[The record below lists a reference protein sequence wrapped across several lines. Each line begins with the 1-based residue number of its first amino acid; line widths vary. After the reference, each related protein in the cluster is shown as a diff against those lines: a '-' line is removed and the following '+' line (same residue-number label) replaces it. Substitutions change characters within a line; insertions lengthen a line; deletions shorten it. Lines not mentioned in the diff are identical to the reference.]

1 MTNATMKKT
10 LNQYLALCE
19 QITALEAQKQAL
31 GDKLKQIMGDN
42 EEMQIGEHVARYK
55 AITSARF
62 DSATFKQTHPKLY
75 QAFLKPQT
83 VKRFSIA

>member
-1 MTNATMKKT
+1 MTSATMKKT

-19 QITALEAQKQAL
+19 QIASLEAQKQAL
-31 GDKLKQIMGDN
+31 GDKLKQGMGDN

-62 DSATFKQTHPKLY
+62 DSVTFKQTHPKLY
-75 QAFLKPQT
+75 EAFLKPQT

>member
-1 MTNATMKKT
+1 MTSATMKKT

-31 GDKLKQIMGDN
+31 GDKLKQGMGDN

-62 DSATFKQTHPKLY
+62 DSVTFKQTHPKLY
-75 QAFLKPQT
+75 EAFLKPQT